1 MAGYKM
7 IDVVCASILKLCQA
21 KVDHPRETLNIPL
34 ETEADKNIFRLL
46 PGEEKDILL
55 KLRHTYILKNLT
67 PPQTN

>member
-1 MAGYKM
+1 MRMFCKEDRFDGWVCKNPAIEMAGYKM

-46 PGEEKDILL
+46 PGE
-55 KLRHTYILKNLT
+55 
-67 PPQTN
+67 